1 MSDYSDMVSL
11 FRRVGIVF
19 EEKEFTVM
27 QGIYLTADEVK
38 IFGCLDGFVE
48 FKFTREGAFCH
59 VGIYPRRTGGVV
71 SAPAP
76 VLAGDPPPLCL
87 PKEMIPRSQKIINDD
102 LAEKSRDDLEG
113 DHRGDKII
121 SGNGTRKKKM
131 ISPPPIRP
139 KVKIDY
145 DALARGIDESLK
157 QKDDLTSLF
166 SQYRRE
172 KK

>member
-11 FRRVGIVF
+11 FKRVGIAF

-38 IFGCLDGFVE
+38 IFGCRDGFVE

-59 VGIYPRRTGGVV
+59 VGIYPKR
-71 SAPAP
+71 
-76 VLAGDPPPLCL
+76 
-87 PKEMIPRSQKIINDD
+87 EMIPRSQKIQNDD
-102 LAEKSRDDLEG
+102 LSEKAEDPKDDLSGGFDHLRKVDSKNGKDQEDPKSR
-113 DHRGDKII
+113 DKII
-121 SGNGTRKKKM
+121 SGNGTGKKKM
-131 ISPPPIRP
+131 ISPPPIKP

-145 DALARGIDESLK
+145 DALAQGIDESLK